1 MKYFLIISIVVILIA
16 GFLIWRGVY
25 SPRESGSLE
34 KTRFLV
40 EKGQS
45 AEEIADNLKEAELI
59 RYSFGFEWYALVS
72 ERADRLKAGEYEL
85 SPSMTISEIIDKM
98 VSGDMIKRT
107 ITIIE
112 GWTLEDIAEYL
123 KVEELDPGLEGYLFP
138 DTYELSYDDG
148 IDEVIEKMLVN
159 FNKKTED
166 KFGKKLSSEIII
178 MASLLEKEVRSLED
192 KKMVAGVLRNRLEIG
207 MLLQVDAAMIT
218 YEIKGLP
225 SRPICN
231 PGLESMEAA
240 IYPTENNYLY
250 YLSTPEGETIFSKT
264 FKEHNIAVN
273 KYLR

>member
-1 MKYFLIISIVVILIA
+1 MKYVIIAIVLILIA
-16 GFLIWRGVY
+16 GFLFWQGVY
-25 SPRESGSLE
+25 YPKDPNSSE
-34 KTRFLV
+34 TVRFLV
-40 EKGQS
+40 EKGQD
-45 AEEIADNLKEAELI
+45 AKQIADNLKEAGLI
-59 RYSFGFEWYALVS
+59 RYSLSFKWYAS
-72 ERADRLKAGEYEL
+72 TTKKADKLKAGEYEL
-85 SPSMTISEIIDKM
+85 SSSMTIAEIINKM

-112 GWTLEDIAEYL
+112 GWTLKDIAQYL
-123 KVEELDPGLEGYLFP
+123 KVEELDPKLEGYLFP

-148 IDEVIEKMLVN
+148 IDEIIKKMLDN
-159 FNKKTED
+159 FDKKTIK
-166 KFGKKLSSEIII
+166 KFGKELSSKIII

-192 KKMVAGVLRNRLEIG
+192 KKMISGILQNRLEIG
-207 MLLQVDAAMIT
+207 MPLQVDAAMIT
-218 YEIKGLP
+218 YEIRGLP

-264 FKEHNIAVN
+264 FKEHNIAIN

>member
-1 MKYFLIISIVVILIA
+1 MKYFLIVGIAIMLII
-16 GFLIWRGVY
+16 GFLVWQGVY
-25 SPRESGSLE
+25 YPKDPGSLE
-34 KTRFLV
+34 KVRFLV
-40 EKGQS
+40 ERGQD
-45 AEEIADNLKEAELI
+45 AGEIADNLKEVGLI
-59 RYSFGFEWYALVS
+59 RYSFGFEWQALVFKK
-72 ERADRLKAGEYEL
+72 ADKLKAGEYEL
-85 SPSMTISEIIDKM
+85 SSSMTISEIINKM

-112 GWTLEDIAEYL
+112 GWTLKDIAEYL
-123 KVEELDPGLEGYLFP
+123 KVEKLDPKLEGYLFP

-148 IDEVIEKMLVN
+148 TNEIIEKMLAN
-159 FNKKTED
+159 FDKKTKD
-166 KFGKKLSSEIII
+166 KFGEKPNLNIVI

-192 KKMVAGVLRNRLEIG
+192 KKMVAGVLQNRLEIG
-207 MLLQVDAAMIT
+207 MPLQVDAAKIT

-225 SRPICN
+225 LGPICN